1 MARNT
6 EEFTYREDEE
16 HPLVQKLD
24 WKSNSE
30 LSHKVLDQIQGD
42 HPELF
47 DQMIK
52 QVENPTDHPRVSWI
66 AQNAERGDAHDS
78 RLDPESTAGKI
89 FLSFNKATQGVPEI
103 ERWEPAQALTEYL
116 LRPVNE
122 ASRELEFIN
131 STTRKNP
138 AFTLE
143 ETIPYRIRNLE
154 YTLAGSLMESDG
166 NIFLKETQGIQ
177 WLSKDL
183 EYITTPQASEQDFNQ
198 RMLTEN
204 AALFNELKGNK
215 EANSDEPNHPSWL
228 SEDGKENATE
238 IFDTFKKSME
248 GRSPEHRKMVSES
261 LADTMIESLM
271 AQNYELE
278 GRTSIAARHAQ
289 TTFID
294 PRSYDHIM
302 QNSMEFFYKRTK
314 ETELITIKAM
324 QAEDRG
330 TYQQAMDD
338 LRGLRRQLEG
348 AMHDG
353 YSPTQQESNSG
364 DYSHDPE
371 AQEMLTHIEK
381 ADRDRG
387 ILLDNRLYEF
397 TAGHIPNQDDLSAD
411 QWTKHPNFENAFREF
426 TAQILPGDRERL
438 TSSITERPEHADQDA
453 LRERLNAIIS
463 KEKE

>member
-6 EEFTYREDEE
+6 EEFTYREEEE

-24 WKSNSE
+24 WKSSSE

-52 QVENPTDHPRVSWI
+52 QVEEPSSHPKVSWI
-66 AQNAERGDAHDS
+66 AQNAERVDGHDS

-89 FLSFNKATQGVPEI
+89 FLSFNKVTQDVPTI
-103 ERWEPAQALTEYL
+103 EQWEPAQALTEYL

-122 ASRELEFIN
+122 ASREMEFIN
-131 STTRKNP
+131 STTRENP

-154 YTLAGSLMESDG
+154 YTLAGSLTEDDG
-166 NIFLKETQGIQ
+166 NAFLGEIQDVQ

-183 EYITTPQASEQDFNQ
+183 EYLTTPQANEQDFNH
-198 RMLTEN
+198 RMLTQN
-204 AALFNELKGNK
+204 AALFKELKDNK

-228 SEDGKENATE
+228 SEDGNENATE
-238 IFDTFKKSME
+238 IFNTFKNSTE
-248 GRSPEHRKMVSES
+248 DRSPEHRRMAAKS
-261 LADTMIESLM
+261 LVDTMADSLN

-278 GRTSIAARHAQ
+278 GRPSIAERHAQ

-294 PRSYDHIM
+294 PRSYDDIM
-302 QNSMEFFYKRTK
+302 HRSMEFFYKRTVETK
-314 ETELITIKAM
+314 LLTIRAMETED
-324 QAEDRG
+324 QGE
-330 TYQQAMDD
+330 YQQAMDD

-348 AMHDG
+348 AMHNG
-353 YSPTQQESNSG
+353 YSPTQQESHSG

-371 AQEMLTHIEK
+371 AQEMLDHIEK
-381 ADRDRG
+381 VDRDRG

-397 TAGHIPNQDDLSAD
+397 TAGDIPDQHDLSTD
-411 QWTKHPNFENAFREF
+411 QWTGHPSFENAFREF
-426 TAQILPGDRERL
+426 TAQMLPGDRERL
-438 TSSITERPEHADQDA
+438 ISSITERPEHSDQDA
-453 LRERLNAIIS
+453 LRERLNAIIP
-463 KEKE
+463 KENE